1 MYVLC
6 LCIWAWTRQRPE
18 REKAPNAQTGFPPF
32 ILFLGT
38 RCLFILP
45 RRSFS
50 RSLAM
55 VRIDHTNFLPLLSIT
70 LLKGFSFKKG
80 KSSDLPRLLLR
91 TSSIVIRDRYF
102 YLMWGRGTIITL
114 SQGPVPGVAGC
125 DEEPLFRIVC
135 ATTDYYLN
143 SQFVPYARRSRN
155 DINIIILSVILSH
168 RIELRGRT

>member
-80 KSSDLPRLLLR
+80 KIVRPATIIASNISDRHSRSLFLSNVGPRNDNNSQSGTGTGCRRVWRRAIVSNRMRYDWLLLEL
-91 TSSIVIRDRYF
+91 TIRSLREA
-102 YLMWGRGTIITL
+102 L
-114 SQGPVPGVAGC
+114 S
-125 DEEPLFRIVC
+125 
-135 ATTDYYLN
+135 
-143 SQFVPYARRSRN
+143 
-155 DINIIILSVILSH
+155 
-168 RIELRGRT
+168 